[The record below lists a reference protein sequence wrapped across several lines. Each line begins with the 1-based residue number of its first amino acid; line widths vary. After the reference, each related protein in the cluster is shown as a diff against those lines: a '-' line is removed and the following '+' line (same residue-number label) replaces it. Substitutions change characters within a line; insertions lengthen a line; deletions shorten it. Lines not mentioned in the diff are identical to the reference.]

1 MSTVSELPAIA
12 DAIRLK
18 ARTDAGAATVLA
30 DRHAAGEFARALGLP
45 AASYAVSFSAADS
58 DPAGRSRV
66 SAGWDAAERI
76 LVVLFGASGGG
87 GLITILDRD
96 DPRLGLTIAEPEFG
110 LAGADEG
117 WLVANPPLSPAEAT
131 HIPAAILDAA
141 LARHRLVA
149 ETLHLATLQ
158 GLLDSFLDQALAF
171 LKARSRPWYGA
182 GIEHATDDPHVLRSL
197 GLLFSRRHALDEL
210 TLDAIAAVAKTLD
223 QEVPLAGVHHLDL
236 ARHYAQRLARALV
249 NEGIGLLGASSAS
262 GKHGFDRFWR
272 DVAAHG
278 LRHPPRKDAEA
289 LGRNFMIE
297 TRVAP

>member
-1 MSTVSELPAIA
+1 MPFAFPLP
-12 DAIRLK
+12 DSL
-18 ARTDAGAATVLA
+18 LA
-30 DRHAAGEFARALGLP
+30 E
-45 AASYAVSFSAADS
+45 
-58 DPAGRSRV
+58 RSRV

-76 LVVLFGASGGG
+76 LVVLPAASGG
-87 GLITILDRD
+87 LIAILDRD
-96 DPRLGLTIAEPEFG
+96 DPRLGLTATEPDFG
-110 LAGADEG
+110 LAGAEVG
-117 WLVANPPLSPAEAT
+117 WLVANPPLTEAEAI
-131 HIPAAILDAA
+131 HVPAAILDAA

-149 ETLHLATLQ
+149 EALHLAAVQ
-158 GLLDSFLDQALAF
+158 GMLDGFIEQALAF

-210 TLDAIAAVAKTLD
+210 TLDAIAAVAKALD
-223 QEVPLAGVHHLDL
+223 QELPPDGVHQLDL
-236 ARHYAQRLARALV
+236 ARHYAQRLARSLV

-289 LGRNFMIE
+289 LGRDFIIE
-297 TRVAP
+297 TRAAP

>member
-1 MSTVSELPAIA
+1 MSAASDLSAIA
-12 DAIRLK
+12 DAVRVK

-30 DRHAAGEFARALGLP
+30 DHHAGGELARSLGASATLYAVCFPAAGSLL
-45 AASYAVSFSAADS
+45 AD
-58 DPAGRSRV
+58 RSRV

-76 LVVLFGASGGG
+76 LVVLPAASGG
-87 GLITILDRD
+87 LIAILDRD
-96 DPRLGLTIAEPEFG
+96 DPRLGLTATEPDFG
-110 LAGADEG
+110 LAGAEAG
-117 WLVANPPLSPAEAT
+117 WLIANPPLTEAEAI
-131 HIPAAILDAA
+131 HVPSAMLDAA

-149 ETLHLATLQ
+149 EALDLAVVQ
-158 GLLDSFLDQALAF
+158 GILDGFIEQALAF

-210 TLDAIAAVAKTLD
+210 ALDAIAAVAKALD
-223 QEVPLAGVHHLDL
+223 DEVPPDGVHQLDL
-236 ARHYAQRLARALV
+236 ARHYAQRLARSLV

-278 LRHPPRKDAEA
+278 LRHPPRRDAEA
-289 LGRNFMIE
+289 LGRDFIIE
-297 TRVAP
+297 TRTAP